1 MKFKQ
6 TVLLGAAM
14 AGLLASSAA
23 SAAEEQFIGLPS
35 YRVGPY
41 AAGGVGIFGGWIG
54 EMPNERGLGHDA
66 HERVDIPLGESGDRP
81 GNRSGQPDR

>member
-6 TVLLGAAM
+6 TVLLGAAI

-23 SAAEEQFIGLPS
+23 SAEEQFIGLPS

-41 AAGGVGIFGGWIG
+41 AAGGSASSAAGSTTCSSSTS
-54 EMPNERGLGHDA
+54 A
-66 HERVDIPLGESGDRP
+66 TAASTA
-81 GNRSGQPDR
+81 SS

>member
-1 MKFKQ
+1 MKLKQ

-14 AGLLASSAA
+14 AGLLASSVT

-41 AAGGVGIFGGWIG
+41 AAGGVGIFGGWI
-54 EMPNERGLGHDA
+54 D
-66 HERVDIPLGESGDRP
+66 
-81 GNRSGQPDR
+81 

>member
-41 AAGGVGIFGGWIG
+41 AAGGVGIEVTEAIGIVVHIAVHALVGVHGGH
-54 EMPNERGLGHDA
+54 GHQHHA
-66 HERVDIPLGESGDRP
+66 AQP
-81 GNRSGQPDR
+81 G

>member
-23 SAAEEQFIGLPS
+23 SAAEEQFIGRDFLS
-35 YRVGPY
+35 HV
-41 AAGGVGIFGGWIG
+41 I
-54 EMPNERGLGHDA
+54 
-66 HERVDIPLGESGDRP
+66 
-81 GNRSGQPDR
+81 